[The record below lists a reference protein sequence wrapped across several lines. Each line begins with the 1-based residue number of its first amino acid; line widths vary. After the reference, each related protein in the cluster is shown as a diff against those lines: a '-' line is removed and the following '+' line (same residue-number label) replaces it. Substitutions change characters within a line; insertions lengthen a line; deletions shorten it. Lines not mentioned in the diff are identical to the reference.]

1 MLTLKN
7 INVGYD
13 SVNVLWDVSF
23 TINKGEVITIIGPN
37 GAGKTTIVKTIMGLL
52 RPTKGTI
59 EFIDHPI
66 HNEPTYKI
74 VKDGIA
80 LVPEGREL
88 FPRMSVYE
96 NLQLGAY
103 TLQEREETLQWV
115 FNLFPRL
122 EERKKQSA
130 GTLSGGE
137 QQMVAIARSLMSRPK
152 LLIMDEPSL
161 GLAPIMVQKVFEI
174 IRTLNSEGVTI
185 LLVEQNVHHALDI
198 SNRGYVLETG
208 HITLEGISSELL
220 DNNHVKEAYLGM

>member
-1 MLTLKN
+1 MLTLN
-7 INVGYD
+7 NVNVGYG

-23 TINKGEVITIIGPN
+23 TINKGEIITIIGPN

-59 EFIDHPI
+59 EFIDHHI
-66 HNEPTYKI
+66 HDEPTHKI

-103 TLQEREETLQWV
+103 TLPEREETLQWV

-174 IRTLNSEGVTI
+174 IRTLNSQGVTI

-208 HITLEGISSELL
+208 HITLEGISSDLL

>member
-1 MLTLKN
+1 MLKVEN
-7 INVGYD
+7 IKVAYG

-23 TINKGEVITIIGPN
+23 TIHKKEIITIIGPN
-37 GAGKTTIVKTIMGLL
+37 GAGKTTTVKTIMGLL
-52 RPTKGTI
+52 KPTAGTI
-59 EFIDHPI
+59 EFLDRHI
-66 HNEPTYKI
+66 NSEPTYQI
-74 VKDGIA
+74 VTKGIA

-88 FPRMSVYE
+88 FPRMSVME
-96 NLQLGAY
+96 NLLLGAY
-103 TLQEREETLQWV
+103 TSDKKEETLQWV

-137 QQMVAIARSLMSRPK
+137 QQMVAIARGLMSRPK

-174 IRTLNSEGVTI
+174 IKMLNSEGVTI
-185 LLVEQNVHHALDI
+185 LLVEQNVHHALGV

-208 HITLEGISSELL
+208 RITLEGTGDELL
-220 DNNHVKEAYLGM
+220 NNSHVKEAYLGM